1 MTENLTDE
9 QKEQLAQRIAD
20 AMERVPFK
28 TDRCGVQSAVLPFY
42 KNARKVDIECFTTRP
57 VITKE
62 YVCGDAGVFE
72 IDGEKETLE
81 DMNAAFS
88 LNLTDG
94 NVVDYLRFYFD
105 AVALEDDFA
114 KLIVKAD
121 DLINDAYDDELAD
134 SLKKLIEAPA
144 VSKTAKGWTV
154 KGYVAYGDAL
164 YSAEFSVATD
174 GGVRIEDE
182 QTAYENLPVR
192 PMLR

>member
-9 QKEQLAQRIAD
+9 QKQQLAKRIAD
-20 AMERVPFK
+20 AMDRVPFK
-28 TDRCGVQSAVLPFY
+28 TDRCGVQSAILPFY
-42 KNARKVDIECFTTRP
+42 KNARKVDIECFTTHP

-62 YVCGDAGVFE
+62 YVCGEADVFE

-88 LNLTDG
+88 LSLTDE
-94 NVVDYLRFYFD
+94 NIIDYLRFYFN

-114 KLIVKAD
+114 ELIVKAD
-121 DLINDAYDDELAD
+121 DLIDDAYDDELAE
-134 SLKKLIEAPA
+134 SLTKLIVPPV

-154 KGYVAYGDAL
+154 KGYVAYDGTL
-164 YSAEFSVATD
+164 YFAEFSVTNE

-182 QTAYENLPVR
+182 QTAYEDLPVR

>member
-9 QKEQLAQRIAD
+9 QKQQLAKRIAD
-20 AMERVPFK
+20 AMDRVPFK
-28 TDRCGVQSAVLPFY
+28 TDRCGVQSAILPFY

-62 YVCGDAGVFE
+62 YVCGEADVFE

-81 DMNAAFS
+81 DMNTAFS
-88 LNLTDG
+88 LSLTDE
-94 NVVDYLRFYFD
+94 NIIDYLRFYFN

-114 KLIVKAD
+114 ELIVKAD
-121 DLINDAYDDELAD
+121 DLIDDAYDDELAE
-134 SLKKLIEAPA
+134 SLTKLIAPPV

-154 KGYVAYGDAL
+154 KGYVAYDGTL
-164 YSAEFSVATD
+164 YFAEFSVTNE

-182 QTAYENLPVR
+182 QTAYEDLPVR